1 MKLYIN
7 VVFFDH
13 LMLQVPPRASAQL
26 RHNRIAFPEHI
37 DIEIDVLAGLSERF
51 STRCESRRDHE
62 IGGGTYFA
70 RNVDLRCFWRQK
82 PADFGDGRDLEGC
95 ANHDD
100 EVHEIFIVL
109 REAIVESCR
118 EVFTEEGDVRLGR
131 WLVDNLIG
139 FKRLK

>member
-62 IGGGTYFA
+62 IGGGNLLRAKCRFA
-70 RNVDLRCFWRQK
+70 
-82 PADFGDGRDLEGC
+82 
-95 ANHDD
+95 
-100 EVHEIFIVL
+100 
-109 REAIVESCR
+109 
-118 EVFTEEGDVRLGR
+118 VFLAAETR
-131 WLVDNLIG
+131 
-139 FKRLK
+139 